1 MNLQDFK
8 VTAKSVYEGHH
19 KITYRGV
26 KAIKCPFDYVIY
38 QMILFN
44 LKPDLII
51 EIGSNKGGGAL
62 YLADLMNIIGHGEI
76 HTIDIADNFDE
87 LVKSHP
93 RIKTFINGY
102 EKYDLELAN
111 TFQKILIIEDASHTY
126 PDSTN
131 CLNKF
136 STIVSIGSYY
146 IVEDGIIDKLG
157 MKKAYKGG
165 PKKAIK
171 EFLANNKKFIID
183 KDWCNMFGKNAT
195 FNINGYL
202 RRIS

>member
-1 MNLQDFK
+1 MNLNDFK
-8 VTAKSVYEGHH
+8 VSAKSVYEGHH

-38 QMILFN
+38 QMILFD

-51 EIGSNKGGGAL
+51 EIGGNKGGGAL
-62 YLADLMNIIGHGEI
+62 YLADLMNIIGCGEI
-76 HTIDIADNFDE
+76 HTIDIVDNFDE
-87 LVKSHP
+87 LVINHP
-93 RIKTFINGY
+93 RIKTFTGGY
-102 EKYDLELAN
+102 EEYDIELVKA
-111 TFQKILIIEDASHTY
+111 FQKILVIEDASHTY
-126 PDSTN
+126 QDSIN

-136 STIVSIGSYY
+136 SEIVSIGSYY

-157 MKKAYKGG
+157 MVKAYKGG

-171 EFLANNKKFIID
+171 EFLANNEKFIID
-183 KDWCNMFGKNAT
+183 KKWCNMFGKNAT

-202 RRIS
+202 RRI